1 MSYKPN
7 IKNYLIVKCQDIQKL
22 FVTLSGL
29 QRHATIRIDR
39 PKWLNKKLADEFSEK
54 ILEKEVRKSNLAAL
68 TYTQANAGV
77 IISHIKNI
85 HPPAHVLVVVEK
97 HHKDI
102 FDTLDKM
109 YPDLPIIEEYKMPRL

>member
-1 MSYKPN
+1 MSYKSN
-7 IKNYLIVKCQDIQKL
+7 KKSYLIIKCQDIQKL

-29 QRHATIRIDR
+29 QRHATIRLER
-39 PKWLNKKLADEFSEK
+39 PKWLNKKVADDFSEK
-54 ILEKEVRKSNLAAL
+54 ILEKEVRKTNLAAISCSKER
-68 TYTQANAGV
+68 AGV

-85 HPPAHVLVVVEK
+85 HPPAHVLVVTEN

-102 FDTLDKM
+102 FDSLDKM